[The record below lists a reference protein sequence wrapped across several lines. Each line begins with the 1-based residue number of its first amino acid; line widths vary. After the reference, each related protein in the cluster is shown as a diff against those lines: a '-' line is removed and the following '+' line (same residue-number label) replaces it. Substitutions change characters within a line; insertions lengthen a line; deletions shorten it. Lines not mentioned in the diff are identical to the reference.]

1 MALEDIIE
9 QIKKENQ
16 KKIDEINEEY
26 DKKMKK
32 LDKEFEDMKQEAKA
46 ATDNQVATNSKKI
59 MNKMTTVAK
68 MEAKNKLLQEKR
80 ELMDEI
86 FEGALNSLA
95 ESDDYKKLVKDL
107 LVHSKIDGDDVKV
120 VPAKGKEAET
130 KEALSDSGKDYEMAD
145 KSADIKAGFIL
156 VSGKVE
162 VDNSFESILNKQLKD
177 EIELEIAKTLF

>member
-16 KKIDEINEEY
+16 KKVDEINEEY

-32 LDKEFEDMKQEAKA
+32 LDKELEDMKQEAKA
-46 ATDNQVATNSKKI
+46 ATNNQVETNSKKI

-80 ELMDEI
+80 ELIDEI
-86 FEGALNSLA
+86 FKSALNKLT
-95 ESDDYKKLVKDL
+95 ESEDYKKLVKEL
-107 LVHSKIDGDDVKV
+107 LVHSKIEGDDIKV
-120 VPAKGKEAET
+120 IPAKGKEDET
-130 KEALSDSGKDYEMAD
+130 KEALEDSGKDYEMAD
-145 KSADIKAGFIL
+145 ESADIRGGFIL
-156 VSGKVE
+156 VSEKVE